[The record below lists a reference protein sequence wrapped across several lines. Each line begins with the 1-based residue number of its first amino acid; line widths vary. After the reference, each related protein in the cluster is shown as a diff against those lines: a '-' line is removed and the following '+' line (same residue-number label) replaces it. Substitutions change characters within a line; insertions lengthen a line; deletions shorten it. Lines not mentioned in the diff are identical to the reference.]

1 MRILFLHGWGQDKN
15 VWNNIISKFERE
27 AGAIDLPGFGKE
39 KLVSKNWTISD
50 YAKWVISKI
59 DKDKKYVIV
68 GHSFGGRVAAEIA
81 SKNPKWLSG
90 LVLSA
95 APCVYKPS
103 NKTKL
108 KILIYKFLKNFV
120 PSRLR
125 GLFYSIDQKNAKK
138 LGLYNIF
145 KNSVVYDQKKSL
157 SKIKVPT
164 LLIWGEADSD
174 VPLRIAIDINRLIK
188 NSQLRSIEGATHNS
202 FIDNPNLFYGYV
214 RSFIQSI

>member
-15 VWNNIISKFERE
+15 VWNNLVPKFGRE
-27 AGAIDLPGFGKE
+27 ASAIDLPGFGKE
-39 KLVSKNWTISD
+39 KLVSKNWTISN

-59 DKDKKYVIV
+59 NKDKKYVIV

-81 SKNPKWLSG
+81 SKNPEWLSG

-103 NKTKL
+103 NRTKL
-108 KILIYKFLKNFV
+108 KIFIYKFLKNFV
-120 PSRLR
+120 PSRFHD
-125 GLFYSIDQKNAKK
+125 LFYSIDQKNAKK

-145 KNSVVYDQKKSL
+145 KNSVVYDQKNSL

-164 LLIWGEADSD
+164 LLIWGDID
-174 VPLRIAIDINRLIK
+174 NTVPLRIALDINRLIK
-188 NSQLRSIEGATHNS
+188 NSQLRIIEGATHNS
-202 FIDNPNLFYGYV
+202 FADNPNLFYGYV
-214 RSFIQSI
+214 KTFIKSI